1 MNDLIKEIDSVCV
14 LQELSGLLEIIKQRK
29 NSDSALIK
37 TLEDA
42 ASVISK
48 LIEEINKIPAAQIWT
63 PINEK
68 EPPRGNVL
76 VTLAC
81 GRQCAVHECNWE
93 DMKRRIEIYKGAQS
107 ALDRFFVDHAIA
119 WAPMPEPYVS
129 RIEKSQFLMEIDE
142 WRL

>member
-1 MNDLIKEIDSVCV
+1 MKDVVYQLARRTKDVVYRQDVLNTIYANAITPIAIDMR
-14 LQELSGLLEIIKQRK
+14 LDE
-29 NSDSALIK
+29 
-37 TLEDA
+37 
-42 ASVISK
+42 

-107 ALDRFFVDHAIA
+107 ALDRFFIDHTIA

-142 WRL
+142 W